1 MRRLA
6 RQIGWEEGI
15 GSFMAKKRRGK
26 TRDYVEVANRTLRE
40 NPATSLLGFEAVS
53 VTHGRAVLK
62 MEVQAKHRQLHGVVH
77 GGILAALADTA
88 GAIAV
93 YTTVP
98 RGTAFATV
106 ELKINYL
113 EAVPEGRVRAVG
125 RVLRTGRNFAV
136 AECELIDFRG
146 KLAAKALLTFGA
158 AGGHTMGKKK

>member
-1 MRRLA
+1 
-6 RQIGWEEGI
+6 
-15 GSFMAKKRRGK
+15 MAKKRQGK
-26 TRDYVEVANRTLRE
+26 TRDYVETANRTLRE

-62 MEVQAKHRQLHGVVH
+62 MEVQAKHRQLHGVVQ

-98 RGTAFATV
+98 RGTALATV

-113 EAVPEGRVRAVG
+113 AVPAGRVKAVAS
-125 RVLRTGRNFAV
+125 VLRTGRNFAV
-136 AECELIDFRG
+136 AECELVDSRG

-158 AGGHTMGKKK
+158 AGGHSLK

>member
-1 MRRLA
+1 MAWCTEGFWRRW
-6 RQIGWEEGI
+6 RI
-15 GSFMAKKRRGK
+15 RRGGGQGIRK
-26 TRDYVEVANRTLRE
+26 
-40 NPATSLLGFEAVS
+40 
-53 VTHGRAVLK
+53 GR
-62 MEVQAKHRQLHGVVH
+62 
-77 GGILAALADTA
+77 GGRPWAA

-98 RGTAFATV
+98 RGTALATV

-125 RVLRTGRNFAV
+125 RVLWTGRNFAV

-158 AGGHTMGKKK
+158 AGGHSMGKK